1 MKTKILAWLA
11 AGMLVAGASW
21 GFETRTG
28 AVGCGRIFVSWDEMA
43 EDAFGRYEV
52 YCGVGEAPEVSELGG
67 AKAVL
72 TIAGAGEAWRSF
84 AHLEGLPAGTR
95 CWARVKCV
103 SVAGKAQWG
112 EAVEAETLARGL
124 PAGARATVRI
134 PMFMYHHVMPKG
146 NFPSGYDEGGWYST
160 ANFERDLKY
169 MKEHGMHTVTT
180 SDIVNGKLP
189 KNPIMLTFDDG
200 YKDFQQYAVPLL
212 KKYGFTAVNALVT
225 RKMGGQS
232 TWAVPEWPLGT
243 MMTWSEAKDCLKS
256 GMELGG
262 HTQTHVN
269 LYAEPDKMGEVA
281 GCYNDLVQ
289 NVGKQL
295 YFCYP
300 WGMGGHDYGAGKTA
314 VKNAGFKFATRT
326 YPAGLGT
333 TASDWFFFPR
343 QFANQSDTLRAF
355 LVKGD
360 FDCDGDG
367 LKDYTEL
374 DWGLD
379 GAKADTDGDGL
390 TDLEEAKYD
399 GNSGN
404 YKPYPNGGDLNATK
418 ADTDGDGLTDG
429 EEVKTYKTNPL
440 KADTDGDGLSDGDE
454 VHKYGT
460 DPLKADADRD
470 GDGLSDAEE
479 TNKYKTDPL
488 KADTDGDGLK
498 DGEEVKTY
506 KTDPL
511 KADSDGDGLKD
522 GEEVKTYKTKPLL
535 ADTDGDGLKDGEEV
549 KTHKTSPTA
558 WDTDGDGMSDGDEVN
573 KYGTNP
579 LVKNGRRPRSGTA
592 IAFPGRVEAEDFD
605 FGGEGVSFHDTT
617 AGNAGDGKSYSD
629 RVDVYSGGTKW
640 AVGLT
645 EAEEWLEYT
654 VKVPQS
660 GLWLLTARTSGNGSG
675 GQFRVLF
682 GGADKSGAVGNP
694 SSGGLKIFQNVQTAV
709 KLEAGTQVM
718 RLAMVKASSGGQVGW
733 FDYIDAQR
741 GYLGLPAT
749 VRELGKAAQSSK
761 QFSVTG
767 NVPWKATTGAS
778 WLKVT
783 GGASGTGKGTVYY
796 DVAANTGP
804 DREGT
809 IKVSAGTE
817 AYVRYTIRQAG
828 TGPASLG
835 WGASGREFGAGA
847 QNSKQ
852 VAVTGNV
859 PWTAT
864 SDVAWLKITKGASGT
879 GKGTVYY
886 NVEGNLGAARTGHLT
901 LSGWGLGATYTVTQ
915 QGASGGLTLNATERT
930 FTLAAATGKELGVTT
945 PGAWT
950 AKSDASWL
958 TITKGASGT
967 GNGKVYYNVAAN
979 KGGTRTGHIT
989 VTGGGVTAT
998 FTVKQTGVL
1007 VLGSTSRTLDAAA
1020 ATWKQLAVEG
1030 SVSWTAK
1037 SDASWLKITK
1047 GASGTGNGTV
1057 YYSVTANA
1065 GGTRTGHIT
1074 VTGGGVTV
1082 KFTLTQTGVLWLGS
1096 TSRTLGAA
1104 AATWKE
1110 LAVEGSVSWT
1120 ATSDASWLTIQKGAS
1135 GTGKGTVYYGVTA
1148 NTGGTRTGHVTVKG
1162 GSVTVKFTLTQT
1174 GSKAA
1179 KSAERRAE
1187 PPKIW
1192 VTTSDGSDG
1201 AAVVDGDEGTGWSPA
1216 GAEGAWVAL
1225 SFEEERTV
1233 ETVEVVGEGLPEG
1246 MRALVSGDA
1255 DHWSEEGGEGVSYLW
1270 VILPDEG
1277 EAPTVR
1283 EILTEP

>member
-418 ADTDGDGLTDG
+418 ADTDGDGLT
-429 EEVKTYKTNPL
+429 
-440 KADTDGDGLSDGDE
+440 
-454 VHKYGT
+454 
-460 DPLKADADRD
+460 
-470 GDGLSDAEE
+470 
-479 TNKYKTDPL
+479 
-488 KADTDGDGLK
+488 

-967 GNGKVYYNVAAN
+967 GNGTVYYNVAAN

-1007 VLGSTSRTLDAAA
+1007 V
-1020 ATWKQLAVEG
+1020 
-1030 SVSWTAK
+1030 
-1037 SDASWLKITK
+1037 
-1047 GASGTGNGTV
+1047 
-1057 YYSVTANA
+1057 
-1065 GGTRTGHIT
+1065 
-1074 VTGGGVTV
+1074 
-1082 KFTLTQTGVLWLGS
+1082 LGS

-1162 GSVTVKFTLTQT
+1162 GSVTVKFTRTQT